1 MIEHQK
7 EAMSASQERVLV
19 LSVDRDGDLERKAR
33 IQSPVA
39 GREAVMS
46 AATSLAVADPEEADA
61 NALFA
66 AVKEYDKLR
75 SAGVACEVAAVCGLE
90 ESGFQADRKIRK
102 EVESLLSRQRYS
114 GIVLISDGAEDELV
128 VPILQTL
135 KPIVSVRRVVVK
147 HSRSVEENYMV
158 LGRYLRMLVFDSR
171 YSKWA
176 IGVPGIILLF
186 AGILVLLDAAYL
198 ATLSILIILGAAFL
212 VRGFNI
218 DRTVAGM
225 LSQKPYGYIR
235 LFTIPTSILILIVGL
250 SSGYSNMTDQ
260 VAALAQTTGTNLIA
274 VVSASPSHFF
284 QYGGTLIG
292 FYLQG
297 SLLLIWS
304 AFGVYLAGTLL
315 IQLVHGSRRAWRSV
329 TGIVVLALL
338 FFPMDQFSAYL
349 IAGGTNSSALL
360 LVYVFVGLA
369 MVFVVVGTLYPR
381 LRGRPPLPTTAA
393 PGPSLPQS
401 DRTQQ
406 RDEDQDSEAR
416 QD

>member
-1 MIEHQK
+1 MSTRK
-7 EAMSASQERVLV
+7 EGMSAPQERVLV

-33 IQSPVA
+33 IQSPVL

-66 AVKEYDKLR
+66 AVKEYEKLR
-75 SAGVACEVAAVCGLE
+75 SQEVECEVAAVCGLE
-90 ESGFQADRKIRK
+90 ESGYQADRKIRR

-158 LGRYLRMLVFDSR
+158 LGRYLRMLVFDPR
-171 YSKWA
+171 YSRWA

-186 AGILVLLDAAYL
+186 AGILVLADEAYL

-218 DRTVAGM
+218 DRFVAGIM
-225 LSQKPYGYIR
+225 SQKPYGYIR
-235 LFTIPTSILILIVGL
+235 LFSIPTSILIFIAGL
-250 SSGYSNMTDQ
+250 SSGYSSMSIQ
-260 VAALAQTTGTNLIA
+260 GANLM
-274 VVSASPSHFF
+274 VKVGVSPSSFL
-284 QYGGTLIG
+284 QYGGSLVG
-292 FYLQG
+292 YYLQG
-297 SLLLIWS
+297 SLLLVWAAI
-304 AFGVYLAGTLL
+304 GIYLSGTLL
-315 IQLVHGSRRAWRSV
+315 TQLLRGSPRAWRSL

-338 FFPMDQFSAYL
+338 FFPMDQFSSYL
-349 IAGGTNSSALL
+349 ITGGTNSSALL
-360 LVYVFVGLA
+360 LIYVLVGLA
-369 MVFVVVGTLYPR
+369 MVFAVVGSLYTR
-381 LRGRPPLPTTAA
+381 LRSRPPVPTTATQGPPLPHAEA
-393 PGPSLPQS
+393 PL
-401 DRTQQ
+401 RH
-406 RDEDQDSEAR
+406 DEDQDPPEAR